1 VTHSKLIGVR
11 AAIAMLS
18 VAGLLYAGAT
28 VAQQQKQPAANPT
41 RPEDRPLPRKPDL
54 PDLGEP
60 PIDSGSGAAPI
71 RNDVR
76 PDPRR
81 VAQADTTA
89 ARPAAANEPAAGA
102 AAQANP
108 NDITL
113 AQARR
118 VVEAAVKKAT
128 ELSTKMDIAV
138 VDAGSNLKGF
148 ARMDGAWLGSIDI
161 SIKKAKTARYF
172 DMNTGEIGKL
182 SQPGGPLYNIE
193 HSNGG
198 LITFPGG
205 VPIRNAN
212 GVIIGAVGVSGST
225 VENDH
230 EVAKAAAEAAN
241 AAREQ

>member
-1 VTHSKLIGVR
+1 MNQTKLIAFR
-11 AAIAMLS
+11 AAVASLS
-18 VAGLLYAGAT
+18 VAGLLYAG
-28 VAQQQKQPAANPT
+28 VSLAQQRQAKATPA
-41 RPEDRPLPRKPDL
+41 RPEDQPLPRKPDL

-60 PIDSGSGAAPI
+60 PADTGSGASAI
-71 RNDVR
+71 RNEVR
-76 PDPRR
+76 PEPRR
-81 VAQADTTA
+81 IAQADTA
-89 ARPAAANEPAAGA
+89 NARPAAAQVAGA
-102 AAQANP
+102 AAEAQANP

-113 AQARR
+113 AQAAK
-118 VVEAAVKKAT
+118 VMEAAVKKSR
-128 ELSTKMDIAV
+128 ELNTKMDIAI

-161 SIKKAKTARYF
+161 AIKKAKTARYF

-205 VPIRNAN
+205 VPIRGAN

-230 EVAKAAAEAAN
+230 EVAKAAAEAAG
-241 AAREQ
+241 Q